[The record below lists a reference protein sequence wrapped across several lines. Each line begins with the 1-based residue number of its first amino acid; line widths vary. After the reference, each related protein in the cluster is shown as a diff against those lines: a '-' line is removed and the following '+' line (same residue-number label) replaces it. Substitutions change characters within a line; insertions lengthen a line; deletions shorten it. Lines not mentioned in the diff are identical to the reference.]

1 VSERDWQ
8 QDPLVVEIRERIG
21 EIDRTVL
28 ELVNERIEL
37 VVRLWRHKLEHG
49 ISFLDQGR
57 EDAMLRHLLDEN
69 RGPLS
74 EEGLREL
81 YPQVVRLVKAEVAR
95 IQAEQQSAAPEPS
108 K

>member
-1 VSERDWQ
+1 MSEGDWE
-8 QDPLVVEIRERIG
+8 QDPLVVEIRERIA
-21 EIDRTVL
+21 ELDRTVL

-37 VVRLWRHKLEHG
+37 VVRLWRHKQEHG
-49 ISFLDQGR
+49 ISFVDEGR
-57 EDAMLRHLLDEN
+57 EEALLRHLLEEN

-81 YPQVVRLVKAEVAR
+81 YPRILQLVKSEVAR
-95 IQAEQQSAAPEPS
+95 IQAADQSAAPEPA